1 MTVLDSDHHLC
12 DAVDEPPREPW
23 YGTATVVIALTIAAL
38 IAVGIAVSAVL
49 VVSREPVDPTGAVVP
64 TIPIT
69 PTPPPM
75 APTMAP
81 TSAPV
86 PTQAP
91 TRAPAIV
98 PSALPPSPVQ
108 PSTSQPPPKPS
119 TGSAAPTDNV
129 SVGTGQID
137 WAAVLST
144 AQKVGVKYYFIED
157 ETPAPLQCIP
167 ASLKYLRGLKL

>member
-23 YGTATVVIALTIAAL
+23 YATATVVIALTIAAL

-91 TRAPAIV
+91 TRAPTIV
-98 PSALPPSPVQ
+98 PSALPPSPCNPV
-108 PSTSQPPPKPS
+108 
-119 TGSAAPTDNV
+119 
-129 SVGTGQID
+129 
-137 WAAVLST
+137 
-144 AQKVGVKYYFIED
+144 
-157 ETPAPLQCIP
+157 PANPLQSRRQAAQRRPRAHPRRRNRP
-167 ASLKYLRGLKL
+167 ARQRIDHSPRKPPTFSGRLALITNQAASRR